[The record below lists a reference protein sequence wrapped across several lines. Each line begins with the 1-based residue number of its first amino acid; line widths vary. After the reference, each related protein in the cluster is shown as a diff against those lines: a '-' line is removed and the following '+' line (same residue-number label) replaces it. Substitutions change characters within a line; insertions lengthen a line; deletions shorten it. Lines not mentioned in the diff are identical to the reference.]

1 MPISIPPAWPYAPIL
16 YALGL
21 ALAALILLTDAWD
34 AARPADSGEASVS
47 GTERLFGMLVRLG
60 ACYAVVVALRATEPA
75 QVVVALVWG
84 MPW

>member
-1 MPISIPPAWPYAPIL
+1 MQIPIPPAWPYAPIL

-34 AARPADSGEASVS
+34 AARPSDYGEASVS
-47 GTERLFGMLVRLG
+47 RAERLFGMLVRLG
-60 ACYAVVVALRATEPA
+60 ACCAVVVALRATEPA
-75 QVVVALVWG
+75 QVVAALVWG